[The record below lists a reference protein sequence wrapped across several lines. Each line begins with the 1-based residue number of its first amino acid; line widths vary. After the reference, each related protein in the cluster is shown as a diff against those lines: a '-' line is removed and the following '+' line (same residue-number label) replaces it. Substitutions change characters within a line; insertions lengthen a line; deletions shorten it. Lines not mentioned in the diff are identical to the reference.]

1 MSTSVR
7 RGMDRPSRSS
17 RIVPPHRFST
27 VKNVPELW
35 LDRYRSTIPPSPIS
49 IFRAIPRSAVKE
61 SCEAKSLIGQI
72 DLNKCYERIE
82 RIP

>member
-17 RIVPPHRFST
+17 RIVPPRRFST